1 LATLI
6 TGAGLIGT
14 AFAQKALERKQTL
27 VFLDSQPREA
37 FLRERLGRDAS
48 FEVVK
53 ADVRDLSALVE
64 VMRARSIEVVVHTA
78 GLIGK
83 RVAESLQSAFRVN
96 LEGTAN
102 VAEAVSSTGVRRL
115 VHVSSSGVYDWR
127 RTTDAPVTETCARG
141 HGGFYSNFNA
151 ARELILEAYAGRFG
165 FELAVLR
172 PASVF
177 GVGHFW
183 SGSGTGRRIQEL
195 VIGGLRRERRRVRAE
210 DAVRNEYLYA
220 KDLGGAIDR
229 ATVVELPGQCFIN
242 LGTGA
247 LIGFETLIATLQ
259 KLLPGLAVEIEPG
272 GPAPGRTAPLDL
284 SAAKQLLGWQPTHSL
299 ESALADYI
307 EDLRRIGLDRLDL
320 LQR

>member
-1 LATLI
+1 MATLI

-14 AFAQKALERKQTL
+14 AFAQKALERKETV
-27 VFLDSQPREA
+27 VFLDSQPRDA
-37 FLRERLGRDAS
+37 FLRERLGPDAS
-48 FEVVK
+48 FELVK
-53 ADVRDLSALVE
+53 ADICDLSALVE
-64 VMRARSIEVVVHTA
+64 AMRTRSIEVVVHTA

-83 RVAESLQSAFRVN
+83 RVAESRQRALRVN

-115 VHVSSSGVYDWR
+115 VHLSSSGVYDWR
-127 RTTDAPVTETCARG
+127 RTTEAPVTEACARG
-141 HGGFYSNFNA
+141 HGGFYSNFSA
-151 ARELILEAYAGRFG
+151 ARELVLEAYAGRFG

-183 SGSGTGRRIQEL
+183 SGSATGRRIQEL
-195 VIGGLRRERRRVRAE
+195 VIGGLRRERCRVRAE

-220 KDLGGAIDR
+220 RDLGEAIDR
-229 ATVVELPGQCFIN
+229 AAVAPLPGQCFIN
-242 LGTGA
+242 VGTGA
-247 LIGFETLIATLQ
+247 LIGFESLIATLQ

-272 GPAPGRTAPLDL
+272 VPAPGRTAPLDL
-284 SAAKQLLGWQPTHSL
+284 SAAKQLLGWEPTRSL

-307 EDLRRIGLDRLDL
+307 DDLRSIGLDRLGL